1 MPVYRYKCL
10 DCGTDFEKN
19 LRMQDS
25 DRTIEC
31 PSGHKNVR
39 RVFIAPSIVF
49 KGSGFYVNDHPRQA
63 APKDS

>member
-10 DCGTDFEKN
+10 DCGVEFEN
-19 LRMQDS
+19 NVRVQDS
-25 DRTIEC
+25 EYAIFC
-31 PSGHKNVR
+31 PSGHTNIR
-39 RVFIAPSIVF
+39 RVFTAPSIVF